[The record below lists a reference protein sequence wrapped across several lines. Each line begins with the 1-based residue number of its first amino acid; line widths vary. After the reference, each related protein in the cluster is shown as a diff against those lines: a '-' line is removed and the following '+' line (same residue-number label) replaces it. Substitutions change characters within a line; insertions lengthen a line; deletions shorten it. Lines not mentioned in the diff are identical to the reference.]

1 MAVLIILLA
10 ILIIFTI
17 GISLF
22 ASKVL
27 SYSRDIES
35 NISLL
40 RQRCIRLS
48 EYIIDNY
55 SDEEILDSVDK
66 LLNEEHIKAMYY
78 DASSICIALEDD
90 STING
95 YKSEID
101 KYYIDTMNLN
111 NKFRLYISRW
121 YNRGFSSILAVE
133 RRDYFEF

>member
-1 MAVLIILLA
+1 MAVLIVLLA
-10 ILIIFTI
+10 ILIIFTV

-35 NISLL
+35 DISLL

-55 SDEEILDSVDK
+55 RDEEILDSVDK
-66 LLNEEHIKAMYY
+66 LLNEEHIKAMYD
-78 DASSICIALEDD
+78 DASSICIALKDD
-90 STING
+90 STIKG

-101 KYYIDTMNLN
+101 NYYIDTMNLYS
-111 NKFRLYISRW
+111 KFRSYISRW